1 MIQRSLILLKPDT
14 VSRGISG
21 EIISRLERC
30 GLKIVAAKFTNVEKE
45 LGRKHYAKDDVWK
58 ESVGKRSI
66 SECEE
71 FGLDV
76 QKIFGTTNPIEI
88 GDLVVERNA
97 EFLNSGPVFA
107 LVFEGP
113 NAVKKIR
120 NLIGSTFPES
130 ANPGTIRGDFGLE
143 NSFTGTSRKRTTYNL
158 IHASGN
164 IEEAEIEIKLWFK
177 PEEIIQ
183 YKQIHEN
190 YYQY

>member
-1 MIQRSLILLKPDT
+1 MIQRSLVLLKPDT
-14 VSRGISG
+14 VTRGISG
-21 EIISRLERC
+21 EIISRLEKC

-45 LGRKHYAKDDVWK
+45 LGRKHYAKDDSWK
-58 ESVGKRSI
+58 ESVGKRSMQ
-66 SECEE
+66 ECEE
-71 FGLDV
+71 FGLNV
-76 QKIFGTTNPIEI
+76 MQIFGTNDPIAI

-107 LVFEGP
+107 LIFEGP

-130 ANPGTIRGDFGLE
+130 AAPGTIRGDFGLE

-164 IEEAEIEIKLWFK
+164 VEEAQIEINLWFK
-177 PEEIIQ
+177 PEEIIN
-183 YKQIHEN
+183 YKQVHEN
-190 YYQY
+190 MYNY